1 MMKHKMLKKFM
12 ILAVAGMMT
21 AGFGV
26 STQATEIDLAD
37 PLGTE
42 TDADYAEDISY
53 STSLARSSHLNCGVS
68 TIKRLSSN
76 EVSITS
82 TTQGHHECDKLWL
95 DMYLERKVDGVY
107 STYKYWNFT
116 ALNSTSLTRSMN
128 VIVPSGSYYRLR
140 AYHAAKEG
148 TTKESTTTRTQGIL
162 VN

>member
-1 MMKHKMLKKFM
+1 MMKQKMLKKLM
-12 ILAVAGMMT
+12 IFAVAGMMT
-21 AGFGV
+21 AGMGSSV
-26 STQATEIDLAD
+26 QASEIDLSD

-42 TDADYAEDISY
+42 TDADYSEDISF
-53 STSLARSSHLNCGVS
+53 STSLARSSHLNCGAS
-68 TIKRLSSN
+68 TIRRLSSN
-76 EVSITS
+76 QVNITS
-82 TTQGHHECDKLWL
+82 DTQCHHECDKLWL

-116 ALNSTSLTRSMN
+116 ALNSTSLSRSMN
-128 VIVPSGSYYRLR
+128 VIVPSGYYYRLR

>member
-1 MMKHKMLKKFM
+1 MKNKVLKKL
-12 ILAVAGMMT
+12 IVLAVVGMIT
-21 AGFGV
+21 AGAGV
-26 STQATEIDLAD
+26 STQAADLTD

-42 TDADYAEDISY
+42 TDADYSEDISY
-53 STSLARSSHLNCGVS
+53 STSLARSSHLNCGIS
-68 TIKRLSSN
+68 TIKRVSSN

-95 DMYLERKVDGVY
+95 SMYLERKVDGVY
-107 STYKYWNFT
+107 STYKYWEFT
-116 ALNSTSLTRSMN
+116 ALNSTSLTRSMT